1 MNKTTSTHGRSQAED
16 LALQELYDM
25 YRKEI
30 LEWKRSNTE
39 AYDKGIFFVA
49 SIFLAASMALVRLDG
64 LGHTLAMQACL
75 VIAWA
80 LLVSAIACTLR
91 SFVLGNRALELQMQQ
106 LEKAFLEGNREAV
119 RAGNPFE
126 RRRERASQ
134 WGEFSLV
141 ASAIFIVLFALM
153 NMLRGI

>member
-1 MNKTTSTHGRSQAED
+1 MAKVILEHEKYQAEN
-16 LALQELYDM
+16 LALYDM
-25 YRKEI
+25 YRKEA
-30 LEWKRSNTE
+30 LESRRSNTE

-49 SIFLAASMALVRLDG
+49 SIFLAASMALVRLEG
-64 LGHTLAMQACL
+64 LGHTFEMQACL

-80 LLVSAIACTLR
+80 LLVFAIACTLR
-91 SFVLGNRALELQMQQ
+91 SFVLGNHALDRQVKL
-106 LEKAFLEGNREAV
+106 LEQAYLDGDREAM

-126 RRRERASQ
+126 RRRAQASR

-153 NMLRGI
+153 NMIR